1 MLPVVQNALIQTAQ
15 DLFTTEV
22 VLPVLDTAELY
33 GSKLVA
39 AMDRQ
44 HPRDIFDVMKMLE
57 RFGWQ
62 SSFVD
67 CFVAYLAGHN
77 RPMHEVLFP
86 RRQPLEPAFTNEF
99 AGMTRDVIALTSLEQ
114 TQERLTAELP
124 RALTSSHRDFL
135 LSVAHAEPAWDL
147 MPFAHLREL
156 PALQWKLLNLRQLKT
171 RNPARFA
178 AQHEELARKVSG
190 LRGGN

>member
-1 MLPVVQNALIQTAQ
+1 MTTSNLVEGHGARVKIEVNFVFRGAVLPVVQNVLIQTAQ

-22 VLPVLDTAELY
+22 VLPVLDTAELC

-77 RPMHEVLFP
+77 RPMHELLFP
-86 RRQPLEPAFTNEF
+86 KSCRSRIFRSCPPNPPRFT
-99 AGMTRDVIALTSLEQ
+99 
-114 TQERLTAELP
+114 
-124 RALTSSHRDFL
+124 
-135 LSVAHAEPAWDL
+135 
-147 MPFAHLREL
+147 
-156 PALQWKLLNLRQLKT
+156 
-171 RNPARFA
+171 
-178 AQHEELARKVSG
+178 AQHEELAKKLNA
-190 LRGGN
+190 LRSAR